1 MLIWRGSCTGR
12 FWDAEEAL
20 KAAVPTAWV
29 KAGDMAFAVVKF
41 PQVAEPGERWVEK
54 AWIAA
59 PWVFPNGL

>member
-1 MLIWRGSCTGR
+1 LYRQV
-12 FWDAEEAL
+12 WDAEEAL

-29 KAGDMAFAVVKF
+29 KAGDVVFAAVRF
-41 PQVAEPGERWVEK
+41 PREAEPGERRAEK